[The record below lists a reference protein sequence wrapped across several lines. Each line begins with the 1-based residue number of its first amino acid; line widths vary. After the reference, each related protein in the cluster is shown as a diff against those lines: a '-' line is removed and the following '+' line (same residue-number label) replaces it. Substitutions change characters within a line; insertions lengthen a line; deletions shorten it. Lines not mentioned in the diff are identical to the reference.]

1 MTNEVTLKDYLKLH
15 FVVLIL
21 GFTAIL
27 GRLTTVSTLGLVL
40 VRTFIAVLGMG
51 AILLYRKKRLRL
63 PAQNTMQL
71 LGIGGIV
78 ATHWLCFFGSAR
90 LSTVAISLVCVSTT
104 SFFTSILE
112 PIFQKKKISII
123 EVFLGLLVV
132 VGISFIFTFEMHYT
146 EGIIVGLLGA
156 VVGAFFSVLNAGIA
170 QKYDAQLVTFYQM
183 SGAFLA
189 ALVLVPFLLVFTKT
203 GVQQLIPSPSD
214 WIWLIILGLLCTVYA
229 YTQLFLL
236 LKKISAFTLN
246 LSINMEPVYGILLAY
261 FIFGEKEKMTSGF
274 YVGASFILLTV
285 VLHPLLNSYFAKKNK

>member
-15 FVVLIL
+15 FVVVIL

-27 GRLTTVSTLGLVL
+27 GRLTEVSTLGLVL
-40 VRTFIAVLGMG
+40 VRTLIAVLGMG
-51 AILLYRKKRLRL
+51 VILLYRKKSLRL
-63 PAQNTMQL
+63 SNKSTYYL
-71 LGIGGIV
+71 LAIGGIV

-90 LSTVAISLVCVSTT
+90 LSTVAISLICVSTT

-132 VGISFIFTFEMHYT
+132 VGISFIFTFETHYT
-146 EGIIVGLLGA
+146 EGIVIGLLGA
-156 VVGAFFSVLNAGIA
+156 LVGAFFSVLNVNVAR
-170 QKYDAQLVTFYQM
+170 KYDAQIVTFYQM
-183 SGAFLA
+183 LGAFLT
-189 ALVLVPFLLVFTKT
+189 ALLLVPFILVFTET
-203 GVQQLIPSPSD
+203 EMQLIPSPSD
-214 WIWLIILGLLCTVYA
+214 WVWLIILGLLCTVYA

-261 FIFGEKEKMTSGF
+261 FIFGEKEKMTTGF

-285 VLHPLLNSYFAKKNK
+285 VLHPLLNRYFAKQK